1 MALRKYTV
9 GKTDRALQAFIESLG
24 KQRSRKA
31 VAETAASFLRHEFN
45 LSDCLIVL
53 APKDEGRARSYGDQ
67 PHYLSALV
75 LPAEGRGIIL
85 PDQMKR
91 QGWFS
96 IDIKSHERVGW
107 LLMRVK
113 RQKQIKTVQKAIQPF
128 AGVLALGLS
137 VAYAEYEFKK
147 VKREFSEQLATSTR
161 QLTRTNNK
169 LVALDET
176 KDEFITMASHQLRTP
191 LTSIKGYVSMVLDGD
206 AGEITDQ
213 QRRLLNQAFISS
225 QRMVYLIAD
234 LLNVSRLRTGR
245 FVIEKSDTYLPSI
258 VAGEVSQ
265 LKATAKAHGIKLV
278 YSKPESFPT
287 LQLDETKIRQV
298 IMNFIDNAI
307 HYTHSGGTIQVEL
320 EERARSIEFRVVD
333 NGLGVPR
340 ADQHKLFT
348 KFFRADNA
356 RRARPDGTGLGLF
369 MAKKVIIA
377 QGGALI
383 FRSREGHGSTF
394 GFTFSK

>member
-1 MALRKYTV
+1 MAKSD
-9 GKTDRALQAFIESLG
+9 KALQAFILLVAEQ
-24 KQRSRKA
+24 KSRKA
-31 VAETAASFLRHEFN
+31 AAESAASFMRHEFG
-45 LSDCLIVL
+45 LEDCLVVL
-53 APKDEGRARSYGDQ
+53 DATPDGRARSYGDQ

-75 LPAEGRGIIL
+75 LPAPGRGLIL
-85 PDQMKR
+85 PEQMR
-91 QGWFS
+91 VRGWIQIELAS
-96 IDIKSHERVGW
+96 NRRIGW
-107 LLMRVK
+107 LLVR
-113 RQKQIKTVQKAIQPF
+113 IKKPKKSRALQKALVPY
-128 AGVLALGLS
+128 AGVLALGLDA
-137 VAYAEYEFKK
+137 AYADFAFKRVKKEF
-147 VKREFSEQLATSTR
+147 RDQLESSTR

-169 LVALDET
+169 LIALDET

-206 AGEITDQ
+206 VGEINDQ
-213 QRRLLNQAFISS
+213 QRKLLNQAFISS

-245 FVIEKSDTYLPSI
+245 FVIEKTDTYLPDI
-258 VAGEVSQ
+258 AAGELDQ
-265 LKATAKAHGIKLV
+265 LRTTARAKGLKLAFD
-278 YSKPESFPT
+278 KPASFPT

-307 HYTHSGGTIQVEL
+307 HYTPEGGTIRVEL
-320 EERARSIEFRVVD
+320 EERPRSVELRVID
-333 NGLGVPR
+333 TGLGVPR

-383 FRSREGHGSTF
+383 FRSKEGVGSTF
-394 GFTFSK
+394 GFVFPK